1 MYLVKRLLTLA
12 RGHIGTM
19 IFACV
24 GIVGAAVLNLV
35 TPALLRRFTASIED
49 IDTLTVQTLIVYA
62 AVLLIAYL
70 VRALCRGISLGVAHI
85 AAWRFVGELTL
96 KLYDKL
102 EQLSLR
108 YYQDKQTGDL
118 MSRLG
123 NDARQFELLI
133 AHSIPDLVSNLLV
146 ILGVC
151 IMLFT
156 INVPLAL
163 ITMIPVPL
171 IILVSYLYGK
181 KVAPM
186 FRINSRV
193 YGELSGV
200 LQDNITGMKEIMAF
214 GCEESE
220 HNKMKH
226 NCRYYAKVN
235 IRANLANAVFTP
247 GIELMTSIGTI
258 LVLLFG
264 GMLVLDGKMRISD
277 IVGFVMY
284 LSLFYTPLA
293 VLARLVEDLQST
305 AASAQRVFELLDS
318 EPEIKESPEAKPL
331 AAFAP
336 QTTGKI
342 AFDDVSFYYN
352 TQEPLLDRI
361 SFTAEPGEMIA
372 LVGPTGVGKT
382 TVISLIE
389 RFWDPISGCVRLD
402 GVDIRDLTL
411 KSLRSQISMVLQDVF
426 LFNGTIAENI
436 AYGIACADANTMEYA
451 TLTTPRGDLNVSGVS
466 QSLTGTIRANAEED
480 RILSS
485 AVGEIDMDK
494 VIEAAKIAHAHE
506 FITAMPDGYNTLIGE
521 RGVRLSGG
529 QKQRI
534 AIARAVLRNTPIL
547 ILDEAT
553 SAVDNE
559 TEAEIQAAIE
569 ALAGKRTVI
578 VIAHRLSTV
587 MRADKIIVLEKGRIV
602 EEGRHDALLAQN
614 GLYAKLC
621 HAQVS
626 SASIGDN
633 PAL

>member
-12 RGHIGTM
+12 SNHIGTM
-19 IFACV
+19 ILACV
-24 GIVGAAVLNLV
+24 GIVGAAILNLV
-35 TPALLRRFTASIED
+35 TPALLRAFTASLEEPGM
-49 IDTLTVQTLIVYA
+49 LTHKMLFVYA
-62 AVLLIAYL
+62 GVLLIAYL
-70 VRALCRGISLGVAHI
+70 VRALCRAISLGVAHI

-108 YYQDKQTGDL
+108 YFQDKQTGDL

-146 ILGVC
+146 IIGVC

-156 INVPLAL
+156 INVQLAL

-171 IILVSYLYGK
+171 IILISWMYSK

-193 YGELSGV
+193 FGELSGV

-220 HNKMKH
+220 HNKMRH
-226 NCRYYAKVN
+226 NCHYYSKVN
-235 IRANLANAVFTP
+235 IRANLANAIFTP
-247 GIELMTSIGTI
+247 GIEFMTSIGV
-258 LVLLFG
+258 LFVLLFG
-264 GMLVLDGKMRISD
+264 GALVLDGKMGISD

-293 VLARLVEDLQST
+293 VLARLVEDLQAA

-318 EPEIKESPEAKPL
+318 TPEITERPDAITMTEENTETRGRVSFEN
-331 AAFAP
+331 
-336 QTTGKI
+336 
-342 AFDDVSFYYN
+342 VSFYY
-352 TQEPLLDRI
+352 QPEEPLLDDI

-382 TVISLIE
+382 TVISLLE
-389 RFWDPISGCVRLD
+389 RFWDPISGVIKID
-402 GVDIRDLTL
+402 GHDIRTLTL
-411 KSLRSQISMVLQDVF
+411 RSLRSRISMVLQDTF

-436 AYGIACADANTMEYA
+436 AYGISAADGSEYA
-451 TLTTPRGDLNVSGVS
+451 TLCKENGSLCVSGVS
-466 QSLTGTIRANAEED
+466 DSLSNIIRSDPDTD

-485 AVGEIDMDK
+485 SVSTLDMDRI
-494 VIEAAKIAHAHE
+494 VEAAKVAHAHE
-506 FITAMPDGYNTLIGE
+506 FIAEMPDGYNTLIGE

-534 AIARAVLRNTPIL
+534 AIARAVLRGAPIL
-547 ILDEAT
+547 VLDEAT

-559 TEAEIQAAIE
+559 TEAEIQAGIE
-569 ALAGKRTVI
+569 SLAGDRTVI

-587 MRADKIIVLEKGRIV
+587 MRADKIIVLDKGKIV
-602 EEGRHDALLAQN
+602 EVGRHDTLLAAN

-621 HAQVS
+621 RVQKETQ
-626 SASIGDN
+626 
-633 PAL
+633 ALM

>member
-1 MYLVKRLLTLA
+1 MNLVKRLLTLA
-12 RGHIGTM
+12 SNHIGTL

-35 TPALLRRFTASIED
+35 TPALLRAFTASIED
-49 IDTLTVQTLIVYA
+49 IGTLTHKTLLIYA
-62 AVLLIAYL
+62 GVLLTAYL

-123 NDARQFELLI
+123 NDARQFELFI

-146 ILGVC
+146 IIGVC

-163 ITMIPVPL
+163 ITMIPVPF
-171 IILVSYLYGK
+171 IIIASRMYSK

-200 LQDNITGMKEIMAF
+200 LQDNITGMKEIKAF

-226 NCRYYAKVN
+226 NCHYYSKVN

-247 GIELMTSIGTI
+247 GIEFLTSLGTVF
-258 LVLLFG
+258 VLLFG
-264 GMLVLDGKMRISD
+264 GMLVLDGSMSISD

-293 VLARLVEDLQST
+293 VLARLVEDIQAA

-318 EPEIKESPEAKPL
+318 EPEIRQ
-331 AAFAP
+331 AADAVDLETVP
-336 QTTGKI
+336 TDTHGQVV
-342 AFDDVSFYYN
+342 FDHVTFHYN
-352 TQEPLLDRI
+352 AAEPVLDQI
-361 SFTAEPGEMIA
+361 SFTAEPGEMVA

-389 RFWDPISGCVRLD
+389 RFWDPISGAIRID
-402 GVDIRDLTL
+402 GHDIRTLTTR
-411 KSLRSQISMVLQDVF
+411 SLRSRISLVLQDVF

-436 AYGIACADANTMEYA
+436 AYGISAAEGEEYSA
-451 TLTTPRGDLNVSGVS
+451 LTKENGSLSVCGVS
-466 QSLTGTIRANAEED
+466 DTIGNIIRKDAD
-480 RILSS
+480 TDCILSS
-485 AVGEIDMDK
+485 SVSHIDMERI
-494 VIEAAKIAHAHE
+494 VEAARIAHAHE
-506 FITAMPDGYNTLIGE
+506 FISAMPDGYNTLIGE

-534 AIARAVLRNTPIL
+534 AIARAVLRNAPIL

-559 TEAEIQAAIE
+559 TEAEIQSAIE
-569 ALAGKRTVI
+569 SLAGTRTVI

-602 EEGRHDALLAQN
+602 ESGRHEELLAQN

-621 HAQVS
+621 RAQIT
-626 SASIGDN
+626 A
-633 PAL
+633 P